1 MKFLEEINATVGQF
15 VKDLEHHLEKYPQ
28 IASEVITSY
37 SDGDEDPIT
46 DVSKLNDSS
55 HDCHGNHCEYIC
67 FSYDWQKKESGI
79 TATKMLDILKNLD
92 PNTGG
97 LIRRRRRES
106 GRN

>member
-1 MKFLEEINATVGQF
+1 MTLVMIVMAIIVSTYV
-15 VKDLEHHLEKYPQ
+15 L
-28 IASEVITSY
+28 AMTS
-37 SDGDEDPIT
+37 
-46 DVSKLNDSS
+46 K
-55 HDCHGNHCEYIC
+55 
-67 FSYDWQKKESGI
+67 KKESGI

>member
-55 HDCHGNHCEYIC
+55 
-67 FSYDWQKKESGI
+67 
-79 TATKMLDILKNLD
+79 IL
-92 PNTGG
+92 
-97 LIRRRRRES
+97 
-106 GRN
+106 

>member
-67 FSYDWQKKESGI
+67 FSS
-79 TATKMLDILKNLD
+79 IL
-92 PNTGG
+92 
-97 LIRRRRRES
+97 R
-106 GRN
+106 